1 MRKTVLLTIVLLL
14 SAAWL
19 AAQQISPEP
28 GSSSYNAAHA
38 VGDTGADW
46 VAAQVNQST
55 GGTNAPQGALPGNQ
69 TTVEGCLSGS
79 DGNYALTDKSGNT
92 YQLSGDNSML
102 RDHVGHDV
110 QVTGTMTPSAASST
124 TGGTSS
130 NQQIINVASLKHI
143 SDSCSTSR

>member
-1 MRKTVLLTIVLLL
+1 MRKRILLTIVLLL

-19 AAQQISPEP
+19 AAQQ
-28 GSSSYNAAHA
+28 
-38 VGDTGADW
+38 
-46 VAAQVNQST
+46 
-55 GGTNAPQGALPGNQ
+55 NAPQGALPGNQ

-79 DGNYALTDKSGNT
+79 DGNYTLTDKSGNT

-110 QVTGTMTPSAASST
+110 QVTGNMAPSTASST
-124 TGGTSS
+124 AGGAGS

-143 SDSCSTSR
+143 SSTCGTSR